1 MSRMTPIIAII
12 VSTLFVPGIALA
24 QTTTAAP
31 PHVPL
36 QKTIGAVAK
45 PEVVPSLIV
54 FNARGANLQGGK
66 LVLNGIAPNAIIFA
80 DRPVRA
86 AGHDTTAHIVEDWD
100 KGSDNFGKDPPNATV
115 SGFTKDG
122 SGVKDVVVVLKSP
135 KLEGDKLTFDVDV
148 LEGDL
153 SGADGAAAVF
163 IDIIGRPFTPL
174 SFAGVARR
182 SAYRG
187 AYYAGAAAIGAAAV
201 GAAAYGAAAYGAYPP
216 PYYGR
221 PACGYYP
228 YPPCY

>member
-1 MSRMTPIIAII
+1 MLSLRI
-12 VSTLFVPGIALA
+12 VSVAIAFAGTICAA
-24 QTTTAAP
+24 QSGFAQSTTTP
-31 PHVPL
+31 QHVPL
-36 QKTIGAVAK
+36 QKTIGQAK
-45 PEVVPSLIV
+45 TEVVPSLIV
-54 FNARGANLQGGK
+54 LNARGVSLQNGK
-66 LVLNGIAPNAIIFA
+66 LILSGISPNSIVFA

-86 AGHDTTAHIVEDWD
+86 AGHDLTSNIVDDWA
-100 KGSDNFGKDPPNATV
+100 KGSDNFAKDPPNATV

-122 SGVKDVVVVLKSP
+122 GVKDAVVVLKSP
-135 KLEGDKLTFDVDV
+135 KLDGDRLAFDVDV

-153 SGADGAAAVF
+153 TGADGAAAVF

-174 SFAGVARR
+174 SFAGAARR
-182 SAYRG
+182 TAYRG
-187 AYYAGAAAIGAAAV
+187 AWYAGAAAVGAAAV